1 MALKTTSQLLL
12 RPSEE
17 LISRIEK
24 AAEAYGYRSRNEVA
38 VEVLETYFEF
48 WELSQQAKQEVIDQQ
63 RAMMIEASGVYAR
76 GKGSRSEIERITR
89 NARSR
94 TKKR

>member
-1 MALKTTSQLLL
+1 MSSKTTSQLLL

-17 LISRIEK
+17 LISRLER

-48 WELSQQAKQEVIDQQ
+48 WELSQQAKQEMIEQQ
-63 RAMMIEASGVYAR
+63 RAVLIEASGVYAR
-76 GKGSRSEIERITR
+76 GKGSRSEIERITK

-94 TKKR
+94 AKKR